1 MFMQRIITAVLLLLS
16 GAAPGQEP
24 VSGGGDPPKAQ
35 VEVLLLD
42 TLAGA
47 GVGADAAAEA
57 NELLDRSLSAL
68 DHVVVIEPEALVRR
82 MSGGVP
88 GEVKEDQAKAAN
100 YEKKGRECLLNLA
113 LDDATDAFQTA
124 RVLLR
129 KHLQWLDDPD
139 PLIVVLMGLAESLA
153 AGGRLEEARAA
164 YREVLALSPGYE
176 PDPGQV
182 PSKFRSLFDQ
192 VREKAAQE
200 LAGSLSVTCRPS
212 GAKVELDGLTVGDT
226 PVVKGGVPAGLH
238 ALRVHKDGFKTLRTT
253 VEVTA
258 GESTVVADEL
268 TPLVVPELIRRTRR
282 ALAGSGKEKPAV
294 LARDMVKI
302 AGLPAVVLSQVTR
315 IADGKKVLMVA
326 VVLAAADLPYRYGAR
341 LDAGREAQ
349 VGKTLAWQ
357 ISDALDASTPPPS
370 PPGDLGLIFKS
381 RLLGEPAT
389 TKIVKVKDPPIVVPI
404 PPTMP
409 EPEPEPEPEP
419 DDYTPVWGKWW
430 FWAGAGAVLAG
441 AIGTTLALTLG
452 GGNETI
458 HEPDRIHVLVER
470 VIP

>member
-1 MFMQRIITAVLLLLS
+1 MFMLRSIRALLLLLP
-16 GAAPGQEP
+16 GAALAQEP

-57 NELLDRSLSAL
+57 NRLLTRSLSAL
-68 DHVVVIEPEALVRR
+68 DHVVVIEPMELVRR
-82 MSGGVP
+82 MSGGIP
-88 GEVKEDQAKAAN
+88 EGVKEDLAKAAN

-153 AGGRLEEARAA
+153 TGGRREEARAA
-164 YREVLALSPGYE
+164 YREVLVLSPGYE

-182 PSKFRSLFDQ
+182 PSKFRSLFDV

-200 LAGSLSVTCRPS
+200 LAGSLSVTCAPK

-253 VEVTA
+253 VEVTG
-258 GESTVVADEL
+258 GESTVVSDEL
-268 TPLVVPELIRRTRR
+268 PPLVVPELIRRTRR
-282 ALAGSGKEKPAV
+282 ALAGSGKERPGV

-302 AGLPAVVLSQVTR
+302 AGLPAVVLSQVTQA
-315 IADGKKVLMVA
+315 ADEKKVLVVA
-326 VVLAAADLPYRYGAR
+326 VILAAAGHPYRYGAR
-341 LDAGREAQ
+341 LEAGREAE

-357 ISDALDASTPPPS
+357 ISDALDGSLPPPA
-370 PPGDLGLIFKS
+370 PPGDLGLVFDKK
-381 RLLGEPAT
+381 LLGEPGA

-404 PPTMP
+404 PPPIPPP
-409 EPEPEPEPEP
+409 EPE
-419 DDYTPVWGKWW
+419 DDYTPIWGKWW
-430 FWAGAGAVLAG
+430 LWAGAGAVIAG
-441 AIGTTLALTLG
+441 AVATTLALTLG
-452 GGNETI
+452 GGTDTI

>member
-1 MFMQRIITAVLLLLS
+1 MLMLRVITAVILLLP
-16 GAAPGQEP
+16 GAALAQEP

-57 NELLDRSLSAL
+57 NAVLTRSLSAL
-68 DHVVVIEPEALVRR
+68 DHVVVIEPAALVRR

-88 GEVKEDQAKAAN
+88 ETVKEDFAKAAN
-100 YEKKGRECLLNLA
+100 YERQGRECLLNLA

-153 AGGRLEEARAA
+153 AGGQREEAQAA
-164 YREVLALSPGYE
+164 YREVLVVSPGYE

-192 VREKAAQE
+192 VREQTAQE

-238 ALRVHKDGFKTLRTT
+238 ALRVHKDGFKTLRTA

-258 GESTVVADEL
+258 GESTVVSDEL
-268 TPLVVPELIRRTRR
+268 APLVVPELIRRIRR
-282 ALAGSGKEKPAV
+282 ALAGSGEEQPEV
-294 LARDMVKI
+294 LARDMIKI

-315 IADGKKVLMVA
+315 TADDKKVLVVA
-326 VVLAAADLPYRYGAR
+326 VVSAASKDTYRYGAR
-341 LDAGREAQ
+341 LEAGREAE

-357 ISDALDASTPPPS
+357 VSDAVDGSTPPPS
-370 PPGDLGLIFKS
+370 PPGDLGLVFER
-381 RLLGEPAT
+381 RLLGEPVAI
-389 TKIVKVKDPPIVVPI
+389 KIVKVKDPPIVVPI
-404 PPTMP
+404 PPSMPAP
-409 EPEPEPEPEP
+409 EPAPEP

-430 FWAGAGAVLAG
+430 FWAGAGAVVAG
-441 AIGTTLALTLG
+441 AVVTVLALTLG
-452 GGNETI
+452 GDQETI
-458 HEPDRIHVLVER
+458 HESDRIHVLVER

>member
-1 MFMQRIITAVLLLLS
+1 MFMQRSITALLLLLP
-16 GAAPGQEP
+16 GAALAQEP
-24 VSGGGDPPKAQ
+24 VTGGGDPPKAQ

-57 NELLDRSLSAL
+57 NAVLTRSLSAL
-68 DHVVVIEPEALVRR
+68 DHVEVIEPMALVRR

-88 GEVKEDQAKAAN
+88 ESVKEDLAKAAN

-113 LDDATDAFQTA
+113 LEDATDAFQTA

-153 AGGRLEEARAA
+153 AGGQRDAARAA
-164 YREVLALSPGYE
+164 YREVLVLSPGYE

-182 PSKFRSLFDQ
+182 PTKLRSLFDT
-192 VREKAAQE
+192 VREKTSQE
-200 LAGSLSVTCRPS
+200 LAGSLSVTCAPT
-212 GAKVELDGLTVGDT
+212 GAEVELDGLTVGTT

-238 ALRVHKDGFKTLRTT
+238 ALRVHKDGFKTLRTP

-258 GESTVVADEL
+258 GESTVVSDKL
-268 TPLVVPELIRRTRR
+268 PPLVVPELIRRTRR
-282 ALAGSGKEKPAV
+282 ALAGSGKERPAV

-302 AGLPAVVLSQVTR
+302 AELPAVVLSQVAQG
-315 IADGKKVLMVA
+315 ADDKKVLVIA
-326 VVLAAADLPYRYGAR
+326 VVLAASEHPYRYGAR
-341 LDAGREAQ
+341 LEAGREAE

-357 ISDALDASTPPPS
+357 VSDALDGSLPPPA
-370 PPGDLGLIFKS
+370 PPGDLGLVFTRK
-381 RLLGEPAT
+381 LLGEPGV

-404 PPTMP
+404 PPP
-409 EPEPEPEPEP
+409 IPPPKPG
-419 DDYTPVWGKWW
+419 DDYTPIWGKWW
-430 FWAGAGAVLAG
+430 FWAGAGAVVAG
-441 AIGTTLALTLG
+441 AVVTTLALTLG
-452 GGNETI
+452 GGTDTI

>member
-1 MFMQRIITAVLLLLS
+1 MFMLRSIRALLLLLP
-16 GAAPGQEP
+16 GAALAQEP

-57 NELLDRSLSAL
+57 NRLLTRSLSAL
-68 DHVVVIEPEALVRR
+68 DHVVVIEPMELVRR
-82 MSGGVP
+82 MSGGIP
-88 GEVKEDQAKAAN
+88 EEVKEDLAKAAN

-153 AGGRLEEARAA
+153 TGGRREEARAA
-164 YREVLALSPGYE
+164 YREVLVLSPGYE

-182 PSKFRSLFDQ
+182 PSKFRSLFDV

-200 LAGSLSVTCRPS
+200 LAGSLSVTCAPK

-253 VEVTA
+253 VEVTG
-258 GESTVVADEL
+258 GESTVVSDEL
-268 TPLVVPELIRRTRR
+268 PPLVVPELIRRTRR
-282 ALAGSGKEKPAV
+282 ALAGSGKERPGV

-302 AGLPAVVLSQVTR
+302 AGLPAVVLSQVTQA
-315 IADGKKVLMVA
+315 ADEKKVLVVA
-326 VVLAAADLPYRYGAR
+326 VILAAAGHPYRYGAR
-341 LDAGREAQ
+341 LEAGREAE

-357 ISDALDASTPPPS
+357 ISDALDGSLPPPA
-370 PPGDLGLIFKS
+370 PPGDLGLVFDKK
-381 RLLGEPAT
+381 LLGEPGA

-404 PPTMP
+404 PPPIPPP
-409 EPEPEPEPEP
+409 EPE
-419 DDYTPVWGKWW
+419 DDYTPIWGKWW
-430 FWAGAGAVLAG
+430 LWAGAGAVIAG
-441 AIGTTLALTLG
+441 AVATTLALTLG
-452 GGNETI
+452 GGTDTI

>member
-1 MFMQRIITAVLLLLS
+1 MFMLRSIRALLLLLP
-16 GAAPGQEP
+16 GAALAQEP

-57 NELLDRSLSAL
+57 NRLLTRSLSAL
-68 DHVVVIEPEALVRR
+68 DHVVVIEPMELVRR
-82 MSGGVP
+82 MSGGIP
-88 GEVKEDQAKAAN
+88 EGVKEDLAKAAN

-153 AGGRLEEARAA
+153 TGGRREEARAA
-164 YREVLALSPGYE
+164 YREVLVLSPGYE

-182 PSKFRSLFDQ
+182 PSKFRSLFDV

-200 LAGSLSVTCRPS
+200 LAGSLSVTCAPK

-253 VEVTA
+253 VEVTG
-258 GESTVVADEL
+258 GESTVVSDEL
-268 TPLVVPELIRRTRR
+268 PPLVVPELIRRTRR
-282 ALAGSGKEKPAV
+282 ALAGSGKERPGV

-302 AGLPAVVLSQVTR
+302 AGLPAVVLSQVTQA
-315 IADGKKVLMVA
+315 ADEKKVLVVA
-326 VVLAAADLPYRYGAR
+326 VILAAAGHPYRYGAR
-341 LDAGREAQ
+341 LEAGREAE

-357 ISDALDASTPPPS
+357 ISDALDGSLPPPA
-370 PPGDLGLIFKS
+370 PPGDLGLVFDKK
-381 RLLGEPAT
+381 LLGEPGA

-404 PPTMP
+404 PPPIPPP
-409 EPEPEPEPEP
+409 EPE
-419 DDYTPVWGKWW
+419 DDYTPIWGKWW
-430 FWAGAGAVLAG
+430 FWAGAGAVIAG
-441 AIGTTLALTLG
+441 AVATTLALTLG
-452 GGNETI
+452 GGTDTI

>member
-1 MFMQRIITAVLLLLS
+1 MFMRRSITALLLLLP
-16 GAAPGQEP
+16 GAVLAQEP
-24 VSGGGDPPKAQ
+24 VPGGGDPPKPQ

-57 NELLDRSLSAL
+57 NALLTRSLSAL
-68 DHVVVIEPEALVRR
+68 DHVVVIEPMSLVRR

-88 GEVKEDQAKAAN
+88 ESVKEDLAKAAN

-113 LDDATDAFQTA
+113 LEDATDAFQTA

-153 AGGRLEEARAA
+153 AGGQKAEARAA
-164 YREVLALSPGYE
+164 YREVLVLSPGYE

-182 PSKFRSLFDQ
+182 PSKFRSLFDV
-192 VREKAAQE
+192 VREKATQE
-200 LAGSLSVTCRPS
+200 LAGSLSVTCRPN
-212 GAKVELDGLTVGDT
+212 GAKVELDGLTVGET

-238 ALRVHKDGFKTLRTT
+238 ALRVHKDGFKALRTT

-258 GESTVVADEL
+258 GESTVVSEAL
-268 TPLVVPELIRRTRR
+268 PPLVVPELIRRTRR
-282 ALAGSGKEKPAV
+282 ALAGSGKERPQV

-302 AGLPAVVLSQVTR
+302 AELPAVVLSQVAKG
-315 IADGKKVLMVA
+315 ADDNKVLVVA
-326 VVLAAADLPYRYGAR
+326 VVLVATEQPYRYGAR
-341 LDAGREAQ
+341 LESGREAE

-357 ISDALDASTPPPS
+357 ISDALDGSLPPPT
-370 PPGDLGLIFKS
+370 PPGDLGLVFDKK
-381 RLLGEPAT
+381 LLGEPGA

-404 PPTMP
+404 PPPIPPPRP
-409 EPEPEPEPEP
+409 E
-419 DDYTPVWGKWW
+419 DDYTPIWGKWW
-430 FWAGAGAVLAG
+430 FWAGAGAVVAG
-441 AIGTTLALTLG
+441 AVVTTLALTLG
-452 GGNETI
+452 GGTDTI